1 MAYPLPDKP
10 SIAVL
15 PFANISGE
23 KELEP
28 ISDGLA
34 EGIINGLSRS
44 QHIFVIARNS
54 TFTYKGKPVKVK
66 QVAEEM
72 GVRYV
77 IEGSI
82 QQDRSRVRITAQ
94 LIDALTGHHLFSERY
109 DRDLKDILNLQDEI
123 TLKVLTAVRVKLTV
137 GEMARIS
144 GKGTKNLDAYL
155 KVLEASDIKAGNV
168 NKGDLQRSIQLFEE
182 AIALDPEYASAYA
195 MLSTAH
201 SRMVLMGWSDSPRES
216 LRRAVELGKKA
227 AALDE
232 STSSALAIPYSL
244 LREFDK
250 AIEAAEKA
258 VSLSPNSAGAYFNLG
273 FALVF
278 AGRHQEAIPVLQKCL
293 RLSPVPV
300 HIGVFGWLASSY
312 TQVGQYEE
320 AVVTWKKSLQIYG
333 PDQLQAHISLAANY
347 IFLGREN
354 EARAEAAE
362 VLRIDPKFSVE
373 QYGKNIPTTITPAY
387 KDRWTKALLK
397 AGLK

>member
-1 MAYPLPDKP
+1 
-10 SIAVL
+10 
-15 PFANISGE
+15 
-23 KELEP
+23 
-28 ISDGLA
+28 
-34 EGIINGLSRS
+34 
-44 QHIFVIARNS
+44 
-54 TFTYKGKPVKVK
+54 
-66 QVAEEM
+66 
-72 GVRYV
+72 
-77 IEGSI
+77 
-82 QQDRSRVRITAQ
+82 
-94 LIDALTGHHLFSERY
+94 
-109 DRDLKDILNLQDEI
+109 
-123 TLKVLTAVRVKLTV
+123 
-137 GEMARIS
+137 
-144 GKGTKNLDAYL
+144 
-155 KVLEASDIKAGNV
+155 
-168 NKGDLQRSIQLFEE
+168 
-182 AIALDPEYASAYA
+182 LDPEYASAYA

-201 SRMVLMGWSDSPRES
+201 SRMVLMGASDSPRES

-250 AIEAAEKA
+250 AIEEGEKG

-312 TQVGQYEE
+312 TQVGQYDE

-333 PDQLQAHISLAANY
+333 PDQLQAHVGLAANY

-362 VLRIDPKFSVE
+362 VLRIDPKFSME
-373 QYGKNIPTTITPAY
+373 QYGKNYPTTPAY
-387 KDRWTKALLK
+387 KDRMTKALLK

>member
-1 MAYPLPDKP
+1 M
-10 SIAVL
+10 
-15 PFANISGE
+15 
-23 KELEP
+23 
-28 ISDGLA
+28 
-34 EGIINGLSRS
+34 
-44 QHIFVIARNS
+44 
-54 TFTYKGKPVKVK
+54 
-66 QVAEEM
+66 
-72 GVRYV
+72 
-77 IEGSI
+77 
-82 QQDRSRVRITAQ
+82 RITAQ

-109 DRDLKDILNLQDEI
+109 DRELKDILNLQDEI

-137 GEMARIS
+137 GEAARIS

-155 KVLEASDIKAGNV
+155 KVLEASELKAGDV
-168 NKGDLQRSIQLFEE
+168 NKGDLQRSIQLLEE
-182 AIALDPEYASAYA
+182 AIALDPEYAYAYA

-201 SRMVLMGWSDSPRES
+201 CRMVMMGASDSPRES

-227 AALDE
+227 VALDE
-232 STSSALAIPYSL
+232 SNSTAHACLAFPYVFI
-244 LREFDK
+244 REFDK
-250 AIEAAEKA
+250 AIEEAEKG
-258 VSLSPNSAGAYFNLG
+258 VSLSPNSAAAYFGLG

-333 PDQLQAHISLAANY
+333 PDQLTAHVALAANY
-347 IFLGREN
+347 IYLGREN

-362 VLRIDPKFSVE
+362 VLRINPKFSVE
-373 QYGKNIPTTITPAY
+373 QYVKNIPVSPAF